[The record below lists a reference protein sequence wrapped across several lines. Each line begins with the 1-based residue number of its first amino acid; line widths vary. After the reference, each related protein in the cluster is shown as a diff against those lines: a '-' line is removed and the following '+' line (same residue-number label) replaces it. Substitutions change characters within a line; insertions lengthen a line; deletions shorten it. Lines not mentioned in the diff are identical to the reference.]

1 MGNVGGLNFNCCKAN
16 IEYTENILNTEK
28 GDTVRKESYSK
39 IPVDN
44 SINLTFLGDEKR
56 EEEDTWD
63 VTYLMKNYM

>member
-1 MGNVGGLNFNCCKAN
+1 MVH
-16 IEYTENILNTEK
+16 ILFCISWAEINT
-28 GDTVRKESYSK
+28 
-39 IPVDN
+39 VDN